1 MDRGDYY
8 SPPFLINNNKIDK
21 MSETN
26 LRIRIRRDTSYN
38 WSQINPTL
46 LLGEQG
52 YEVDTNK
59 MKIGDGSNRYLDLPY
74 FGADLDSLNGDLLS
88 TRVKL
93 QSVEIDLIK
102 SLPLYEGG
110 NIYSQ
115 QDYNIINAQTLLD
128 LYNELEVLE
137 EKIPEIPDN
146 IATIEFVNEQVQII
160 FERIAEERRIYTEYA
175 NGLIEEERNKTLEDI
190 ENLKNL
196 SVQKTGDTMTGNLS
210 FINEDGYE
218 YEIVTQESDRIA
230 GTTRFRRNGQLLV
243 EQYWDPEDEALKF
256 HVSGPN
262 EPPEGA
268 GIELTDDYLTVNVGC
283 NIKGDLV
290 VLGVDILDELGKF
303 GAGQDSAIGELKE
316 FLNRTKYDKT
326 GGLIHGNVEID
337 PDDNGSTMM
346 LVSAA
351 GIFGYFEPDRDE
363 HLVTKKYVD
372 TTTLPSDISK
382 LRYIGTIR

>member
-1 MDRGDYY
+1 
-8 SPPFLINNNKIDK
+8 

-26 LRIRIRRDTSYN
+26 LRIRIRRDTSFN
-38 WSQINPTL
+38 WSQVNPKL

-52 YEVDTNK
+52 YEVDTGK
-59 MKIGDGSNRYLDLPY
+59 MKIGDGTTRYIDLPY

-88 TRVKL
+88 TRIKL
-93 QSVEIDLIK
+93 QSVEIDLLK
-102 SLPLYEGG
+102 SLPIYEGG
-110 NIYSQ
+110 NLYSQ
-115 QDYNIINAQTLLD
+115 QDYNIINAETLLD

-137 EKIPEIPDN
+137 EKIPEIPDDH
-146 IATIEFVNEQVQII
+146 ATIEFVNEQIQLVY
-160 FERIAEERRIYTEYA
+160 ERIEDERRIYTEYA
-175 NGLIEEERNKTLEDI
+175 NGLIEEERNKTLDDI

-210 FINEDGYE
+210 IKNNGGYE
-218 YEIVTQESDRIA
+218 YEIVTQESDRLA
-230 GTTRFRRNGQLLV
+230 GTTRFKRNGQLLV

-268 GIELTDDYLTVNVGC
+268 GIELTDDFLTINVGC
-283 NIKGDLV
+283 NIKGELV
-290 VLGVDILDELGKF
+290 VLGVNILDELGRL
-303 GAGQDSAIGELKE
+303 GSGDSGAIGELKD
-316 FLNRTKYDKT
+316 FINKTKYDKS

-337 PDDNGSTMM
+337 PDDNGSIMM

-372 TTTLPSDISK
+372 TTTLPNDLSK
-382 LRYIGTIR
+382 LRYIGTI